1 MPVGR
6 MRCLNLNLEGLWKRI
21 AEADRIGIC
30 GHVRPDGDCIGSCLG
45 FYNYILYRF
54 GKEADVYLEEV
65 SPEFLFLNGSDKV
78 ITDYP
83 DADKYDVF
91 LALDSGDTERLGD
104 GYKYFKDAEYTYCF
118 DHHPTNT
125 GYANE
130 NMIVPTDA
138 ATAELLA
145 TVFGEDNIDINTANC
160 LYLGIVHDTGVF
172 KHSNVTRKTM
182 EIAGMLI
189 EKGVIPGDIIDKTF
203 YEKTYVQ
210 NQILGRCLMESIL
223 LMDGKIIV
231 SYVPSEVQKLYGIT
245 NNDMGGI
252 IDQLRVTK
260 GVEVAILLKEGKKR
274 EWKVSLR
281 SNAIVDVSKISV
293 MFNGGGHVRAAGC
306 TMYGSVHDCVN
317 SLTKEI
323 SKQIN

>member
-1 MPVGR
+1 M
-6 MRCLNLNLEGLWKRI
+6 NLDLLWKKI
-21 AEADRIGIC
+21 EDAERIGIC
-30 GHVRPDGDCIGSCLG
+30 GHVRPDGDCVGSCLG
-45 FYNYILYRF
+45 FYNYILSRF
-54 GKEADVYLEEV
+54 GKEADVYMEEV

-78 ITDYP
+78 IIDYP

-104 GYKYFKDAEYTYCF
+104 GIKYFNKASYTYCF
-118 DHHPTNT
+118 DHHPTNV

-130 NMIVPTDA
+130 NMIVPQAA

-145 TVFGEDNIDINTANC
+145 DVFGEEYIDLNTANC

-182 EIAGMLI
+182 ETAGMLI

-223 LMDGKIIV
+223 LMNGKVIV
-231 SYVPSEVQKLYGIT
+231 SYVSAEVQKLYGIG
-245 NNDMGGI
+245 NSDMGGI
-252 IDQLRVTK
+252 IDQLRITK
-260 GVEVAILLKEGKKR
+260 GVEVAILLKEANKR

-281 SNAIVDVSKISV
+281 SNSIVDVSKISV
-293 MFNGGGHVRAAGC
+293 MFAGGGHVRAAGC
-306 TMYGSVHDCVN
+306 TMHGSAHDCIN

-323 SKQIN
+323 EKQFR

>member
-1 MPVGR
+1 MD
-6 MRCLNLNLEGLWKRI
+6 LDKLWNRI
-21 AEADRIGIC
+21 ENASRIGIC
-30 GHVRPDGDCIGSCLG
+30 GHVRPDGDCVGSCLG
-45 FYNYILYRF
+45 MYNYILSRF
-54 GKEADVYLEEV
+54 GKEADVYMEEV

-78 ITDYP
+78 ILDFP

-91 LALDSGDTERLGD
+91 LALDSGDTGRLGD
-104 GYKYFKDAEYTYCF
+104 GVKYLKAAGYTYCF

-130 NMIVPTDA
+130 NMIVSEAA

-145 TVFGEDNIDINTANC
+145 NVFDENYIDVNTANC

-182 EIAGMLI
+182 ETAGMLI

-223 LMDGKIIV
+223 LMDGKVIA
-231 SYVPSEVQKLYGIT
+231 SYISSDVQKLYGI
-245 NNDMGGI
+245 NNSDMGGI

-260 GVEVAILLKEGKKR
+260 GVEVAILLKEANKR

-281 SNAIVDVSKISV
+281 SNYVVDVSKISV
-293 MFNGGGHVRAAGC
+293 QFAGGGPVRAAGC
-306 TMYGSVHDCVN
+306 TMYGSAHDCIN

-323 SKQIN
+323 EKQLK

>member
-1 MPVGR
+1 MD
-6 MRCLNLNLEGLWKRI
+6 LEKLWKRI
-21 AEADRIGIC
+21 EEADRIGIC
-30 GHVRPDGDCIGSCLG
+30 GHVRPDGDCVGSCLG
-45 FYNYILYRF
+45 MYNYILSRF
-54 GKEADVYLEEV
+54 GKEADVYMEEV

-78 ITDYP
+78 IKDYP
-83 DADKYDVF
+83 DAEKYDVF
-91 LALDSGDTERLGD
+91 FALDSGDIERLGD
-104 GYKYFKDAEYTYCF
+104 GYKYFKDAAYTYCF

-138 ATAELLA
+138 ATTELLA
-145 TVFGEDNIDINTANC
+145 SVFDEDYIDINTANC

-182 EIAGMLI
+182 ETAGMLI

-223 LMDGKIIV
+223 LMDGQVIV
-231 SYVPSEVQKLYGIT
+231 SYVPAEVQKLYGIT

-281 SNAIVDVSKISV
+281 SNSIVDVSKISV

-323 SKQIN
+323 SKQLTATL

>member
-1 MPVGR
+1 M
-6 MRCLNLNLEGLWKRI
+6 NLEGLWKRI
-21 AEADRIGIC
+21 ADAKRIGIC

-65 SPEFLFLNGSDKV
+65 SPEFLFLNGTDKV
-78 ITDYP
+78 ITGYP

-104 GYKYFKDAEYTYCF
+104 GYKYFKDADYTYCF

-138 ATAELLA
+138 ATTELLA
-145 TVFGEDNIDINTANC
+145 SVFGEEYIDVNTANC

-182 EIAGMLI
+182 ETAGMLI

-223 LMDGKIIV
+223 LMDGQVIV
-231 SYVPSEVQKLYGIT
+231 SYVPCEVQKLYGIT

-260 GVEVAILLKEGKKR
+260 GVEVALLLKEGKKR

-281 SNAIVDVSKISV
+281 SNSIVDVSKISV

-306 TMYGSVHDCVN
+306 TMYGSVHDCIN

-323 SKQIN
+323 SKQLNSAQ

>member
-1 MPVGR
+1 MD
-6 MRCLNLNLEGLWKRI
+6 LEKFWNRI
-21 AEADRIGIC
+21 SEAERIGIC
-30 GHVRPDGDCIGSCLG
+30 GHVRPDGDCVGSCLG
-45 FYNYILYRF
+45 MYNYILNRF
-54 GKEADVYLEEV
+54 GKEADVYMEEV

-78 ITDYP
+78 IIDYP
-83 DADKYDVF
+83 EAGKYDVF
-91 LALDSGDTERLGD
+91 IALDSGDTERLGS
-104 GYKYFKDAEYTYCF
+104 GYKYFSAAGYTYCF

-125 GYANE
+125 GYAKE
-130 NMIVPTDA
+130 NMVVPSAA

-145 TVFGEDNIDINTANC
+145 SVFDEEYIDFNTANC

-172 KHSNVTRKTM
+172 KHSNTTRKTM
-182 EIAGMLI
+182 ETAGLLI

-223 LMDGKIIV
+223 LMDGKVIV
-231 SYVPSEVQKLYGIT
+231 SYVSSEVQKLYGI
-245 NNDMGGI
+245 NNSDMGGI

-260 GVEVAILLKEGKKR
+260 GVEVAILLKESVKR

-281 SNAIVDVSKISV
+281 SNSIVDVSRISV
-293 MFNGGGHVRAAGC
+293 MFAGGGHIRAAGC
-306 TMYGSVHDCVN
+306 TMHGSVHDCIN

-323 SKQIN
+323 GKQLK

>member
-1 MPVGR
+1 MLHIMKVDF
-6 MRCLNLNLEGLWKRI
+6 EKLWNRI
-21 AEADRIGIC
+21 SEAKRIGIC
-30 GHVRPDGDCIGSCLG
+30 GHVRPDGDCVGSCLG
-45 FYNYILYRF
+45 MYNYFLSRF
-54 GKEADVYLEEV
+54 GKEADVYMEEV

-78 ITDYP
+78 IKDYP

-91 LALDSGDTERLGD
+91 FCLDSGDIERIGD
-104 GYKYFKDAEYTYCF
+104 ANKYFKDAEYTYCF
-118 DHHPTNT
+118 DHHPTNI

-130 NMIVPTDA
+130 NMVVPTDA

-145 TVFGEDNIDINTANC
+145 SIFDEDYIDLNTANC

-182 EIAGMLI
+182 ETAGMLI

-223 LMDGKIIV
+223 LMDGQVIV
-231 SYVPSEVQKLYGIT
+231 SYVPLEIQKFYGIG
-245 NNDMGGI
+245 NSDMGGI
-252 IDQLRVTK
+252 IDQLRITK
-260 GVEVAILLKEGKKR
+260 GVEVAILLKEANKR

-281 SNAIVDVSKISV
+281 SNTKVDVSKISV
-293 MFNGGGHVRAAGC
+293 NFGGGGHVRAAGC
-306 TMYGSVHDCVN
+306 TMYGSAHDCIN

-323 SKQIN
+323 EKQLH

>member
-1 MPVGR
+1 MD
-6 MRCLNLNLEGLWKRI
+6 LEKLWERVEK
-21 AEADRIGIC
+21 AGRIGIC
-30 GHVRPDGDCIGSCLG
+30 GHIRPDGDCIGSCLG
-45 FYNYILYRF
+45 LYNYILSRF
-54 GKEADVYLEEV
+54 GKEVDVYLEDV
-65 SPEFLFLNGSDKV
+65 SPEFFFLNGSDKA

-83 DADKYDVF
+83 AAEKYDVF
-91 LALDSGDTERLGD
+91 FALDSGDTERLGE
-104 GYKYFKDAEYTYCF
+104 GYKYFKDADYTYCF

-130 NMIVPTDA
+130 NMIVPTA
-138 ATAELLA
+138 AACAELLA
-145 TVFGEDNIDINTANC
+145 SVFEESFIDTNTANC

-182 EIAGMLI
+182 ETAGMLI

-223 LMDGKIIV
+223 LMDGKVIV
-231 SYVPSEVQKLYGIT
+231 SYVSSEVQKLYGIT
-245 NNDMGGI
+245 NSDMNGI

-260 GVEVAILLKEGKKR
+260 GVEVAILLKESNKR

-281 SNAIVDVSKISV
+281 SNSIVDVSKISV
-293 MFNGGGHVRAAGC
+293 MFAGGGHIRAAGC

-323 SKQIN
+323 EKQFAAVKGL

>member
-1 MPVGR
+1 MD
-6 MRCLNLNLEGLWKRI
+6 LEKLWNKVS
-21 AEADRIGIC
+21 EAKRIGIC
-30 GHVRPDGDCIGSCLG
+30 GHVRPDGDCVGSCLG
-45 FYNYILYRF
+45 MYNYILSRF
-54 GKEADVYLEEV
+54 GKEADVYMEEV
-65 SPEFLFLNGSDKV
+65 SPEFFFLNGSDKV

-83 DADKYDVF
+83 DTEKYDVF
-91 LALDSGDTERLGD
+91 FALDSGDAERLGK
-104 GYKYFKDAEYTYCF
+104 GVKYFNDAAYTYCF
-118 DHHPTNT
+118 DHHPTNV
-125 GYANE
+125 GYAKE
-130 NMIVPTDA
+130 NMIVSTAA

-145 TVFGEDNIDINTANC
+145 SVFGEQYIDLNTANC

-172 KHSNVTRKTM
+172 KHSNVTRNTM

-223 LMDGKIIV
+223 LMDGKVIV
-231 SYVPSEVQKLYGIT
+231 SYVPLEVQRLYGIG
-245 NNDMGGI
+245 NSDMGGI

-260 GVEVAILLKEGKKR
+260 GVEVAILLKEANKR

-281 SNAIVDVSKISV
+281 SNSIVDVSKISV
-293 MFNGGGHVRAAGC
+293 MFAGGGHVRAAGC
-306 TMYGSVHDCVN
+306 TMYGSAHDCIN

-323 SKQIN
+323 EKQLK

>member
-1 MPVGR
+1 

-21 AEADRIGIC
+21 LDANRIGIC

>member
-1 MPVGR
+1 MD
-6 MRCLNLNLEGLWKRI
+6 LDKLWNRI
-21 AEADRIGIC
+21 SEAKNIGIC
-30 GHVRPDGDCIGSCLG
+30 GHVRPDGDCVGSCLG
-45 FYNYILYRF
+45 FYNYILNKF

-83 DADKYDVF
+83 DIDKKYDVF
-91 LALDSGDTERLGD
+91 FALDSGDTERLGS
-104 GYKYFKDAEYTYCF
+104 GYKYFKDASYTYCF

-130 NMIVPTDA
+130 NMIVPEDA

-145 TVFGEDNIDINTANC
+145 GIFDETFIDSNTANC

-172 KHSNVTRKTM
+172 KHSNTTRKTM
-182 EIAGMLI
+182 ETAGMLI

-223 LMDGKIIV
+223 LMNKQVIV
-231 SYVPSEVQKLYGIT
+231 SYIPVEVQRLYGIN

-252 IDQLRVTK
+252 IDQLRITK
-260 GVEVAILLKEGKKR
+260 GVEVAILLKEGNKR

-281 SNAIVDVSKISV
+281 SNNIVDVSKIAV
-293 MFNGGGHVRAAGC
+293 MFAGGGHVRAAGC

-323 SKQIN
+323 EKQLN